1 MARILGID
9 LGSYSAKAV
18 LVESTMRS
26 VQLRGYGAVRRGE
39 GTAIEALRAALEPL
53 FPPHAPRADQV
64 MVCLPGPSLVTHS
77 LTLPFT
83 DTKQIEAALSFEVES
98 LLPFDLSE
106 AVYDYQIVGQQ
117 DQKSTLLVGVVRKEE
132 LRRLLDDLKQLEL
145 DPRVVTH
152 PAAAYRNLIIASP
165 ELFRSQADS
174 SPFAIVDIG
183 HERTAVAV
191 LTGSGA
197 IEFARTF
204 VGGGQDLTRAIA
216 TEFSISAAE
225 AEQWKETQGAVGPA
239 VKGQGAERAAQALL
253 LGLQPVLR
261 EIRATLKAFTART
274 RRNVT
279 QVYLAGGTSK
289 LLGLDE
295 QFAQS
300 MGIPAALLQLPA
312 GAAEVIPPAEQL
324 PAAQAYA
331 LALRKPGSSKA
342 SFLNLRQGEF
352 AFRGDFDYARQKIAG
367 LAAYAAILLVLL
379 IVSGVV
385 RNSVLAQREKDVDA
399 VLCQTTQ
406 RVLGQCEK
414 NFDRALN
421 LLKGKESPAGVIP
434 KLSATSLL
442 AAWAERI
449 PPEIPVTFD
458 QIVIE
463 TDRMQVRGDTDGP
476 EQIDKITSALKTFH
490 CFREVKEGK
499 VESKGGKTNFRLD
512 ILVAC
517 PEQGTP
523 PSG

>member
-1 MARILGID
+1 
-9 LGSYSAKAV
+9 
-18 LVESTMRS
+18 
-26 VQLRGYGAVRRGE
+26 
-39 GTAIEALRAALEPL
+39 
-53 FPPHAPRADQV
+53 
-64 MVCLPGPSLVTHS
+64 MVCLAGPSLVTHS
-77 LTLPFT
+77 LTLAFT
-83 DTKQIEAALSFEVES
+83 DTKQIDAALSFEVES
-98 LLPFDLSE
+98 QLPFDLSE

-191 LTGSGA
+191 LTGSGT

-204 VGGGQDLTRAIA
+204 VGGGPDLTRAIA
-216 TEFSISAAE
+216 TQFSISA
-225 AEQWKETQGAVGPA
+225 P
-239 VKGQGAERAAQALL
+239 RAA
-253 LGLQPVLR
+253 P
-261 EIRATLKAFTART
+261 
-274 RRNVT
+274 
-279 QVYLAGGTSK
+279 
-289 LLGLDE
+289 
-295 QFAQS
+295 
-300 MGIPAALLQLPA
+300 
-312 GAAEVIPPAEQL
+312 
-324 PAAQAYA
+324 AYA
-331 LALRKPGSSKA
+331 LALREPGSSKA

-352 AFRGDFDYARQKIAG
+352 AFRGDFAYARQKIAG

-463 TDRMQVRGDTDGP
+463 TDRMQV
-476 EQIDKITSALKTFH
+476 
-490 CFREVKEGK
+490 
-499 VESKGGKTNFRLD
+499 
-512 ILVAC
+512 
-517 PEQGTP
+517 
-523 PSG
+523 

>member
-26 VQLRGYGAVRRGE
+26 VQLRGYRAVRRGE

-53 FPPHAPRADQV
+53 FPPDAPAADQV
-64 MVCLPGPSLVTHS
+64 MVCLPGPSLVSHS

-83 DTKQIEAALSFEVES
+83 DTKQIDAALPFEVES
-98 LLPFDLSE
+98 QLPFDLSE
-106 AVYDYQIVGQQ
+106 AVFDYQVVGRE
-117 DQKSTLLVGVVRKEE
+117 DQKSALLVGVVRKEE
-132 LRRLLDDLKQLEL
+132 LRRLLEDLKQLEL

-152 PAAAYRNLIIASP
+152 PAVAYRNLILASP
-165 ELFRSQADS
+165 ELFHTHPDT

-183 HERTAVAV
+183 HERTTVTV
-191 LTGSGA
+191 VTSSGA

-204 VGGGQDLTRAIA
+204 VGGGQDLTRTIA

-239 VKGQGAERAAQALL
+239 VKGQGAERAAKALL

-261 EIRATLKAFTART
+261 ELRATLKGFTART

-279 QVYLAGGTSK
+279 ETYLAGGTSK

-295 QFAQS
+295 QLSQS
-300 MGIPAALLQLPA
+300 LGIPATLLKLP
-312 GAAEVIPPAEQL
+312 GEVAEVIPAAEQL
-324 PAAQAYA
+324 PAALAYS
-331 LALRKPGSSKA
+331 LALRKPGSSK
-342 SFLNLRQGEF
+342 SNILNLRRGEF

-367 LAAYAAILLVLL
+367 LAAYAAIFLLLL

-385 RNSVLAQREKDVDA
+385 RNSVLAQREKDVDG
-399 VLCQTTQ
+399 VLCQITQ

-421 LLKGKESPAGVIP
+421 LLKGKESPAGIIP

-442 AAWAERI
+442 AEWAQRI
-449 PPEIPVTFD
+449 PPEVPVTFD
-458 QIVIE
+458 RIDIE
-463 TDRMQVRGDTDGP
+463 GDRMQLRGDTNSP
-476 EQIDKITSALKTFH
+476 KQIDKITSALKTFR

-517 PEQGTP
+517 PEQELTP
-523 PSG
+523 QG